1 MRRLDAALAQHALC
15 NSALRWD
22 PKAASSRRTPR
33 HFAHFD
39 RFWAPVSRRIL
50 VRGQFGR
57 QAMLFCH
64 LSCRWVN
71 VTLPTKHDF
80 SALARMWAYNWH
92 APQIAV
98 SLKRE
103 RNGRWHG
110 ARSQHMRR
118 VWNYILAACVLMGLI
133 GVAQGMFAA
142 QEAGGAPP
150 SAQQAPRPRGRVE
163 RQLQRMAETLNL
175 TDDQVAKIRPILQN
189 RNQQLKDLRADSSLP
204 QGEAR
209 AKAAAFRRT
218 ARQQIDS
225 ILTPKQREK
234 QKAMRRRIAPAT
246 TSNPTSQ

>member
-1 MRRLDAALAQHALC
+1 
-15 NSALRWD
+15 
-22 PKAASSRRTPR
+22 
-33 HFAHFD
+33 
-39 RFWAPVSRRIL
+39 
-50 VRGQFGR
+50 
-57 QAMLFCH
+57 
-64 LSCRWVN
+64 
-71 VTLPTKHDF
+71 
-80 SALARMWAYNWH
+80 
-92 APQIAV
+92 
-98 SLKRE
+98 
-103 RNGRWHG
+103 
-110 ARSQHMRR
+110 MRR